1 MQGLLSLRRKN
12 GGMLGGRRCSS
23 LAATALICIMWVGS
37 TRLLLRGQ
45 VTRGDADYLYK
56 IEGGQP
62 VIDVEAGSNL
72 QFKRSP
78 NQRVVEFYDPNCGA
92 CQVGAGL
99 DLELLSNSLTCE
111 CPTRNFQAFR
121 WNYIEIAKKV
131 RYELAFASDII
142 KAQTRLSN
150 FAIQNLAEAQSRTWN
165 STPCRA

>member
-1 MQGLLSLRRKN
+1 M
-12 GGMLGGRRCSS
+12 
-23 LAATALICIMWVGS
+23 
-37 TRLLLRGQ
+37 
-45 VTRGDADYLYK
+45 TRGDADYLYK

-92 CQVGAGL
+92 C
-99 DLELLSNSLTCE
+99 
-111 CPTRNFQAFR
+111 QAFR